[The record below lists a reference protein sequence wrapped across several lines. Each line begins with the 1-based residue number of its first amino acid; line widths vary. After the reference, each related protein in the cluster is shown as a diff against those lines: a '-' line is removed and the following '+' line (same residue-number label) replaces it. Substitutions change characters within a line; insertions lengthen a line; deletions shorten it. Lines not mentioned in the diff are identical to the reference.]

1 MKRDQSTDKDAQT
14 SSTIQEN
21 KDDSDYEVSSV
32 GSEDVEALFKK
43 VPPSSNRK
51 SAAGRKIKAASPA
64 VSNNSTLSRETS
76 VDTTPAN
83 RLEND
88 SILLLTHCI
97 EATHE
102 IVPVL
107 TGPKPRPF
115 LYWQRHKEHLCAMML
130 IKRYPNLSAIAEK
143 HYGSVQQMAKKWAT
157 VVRTK
162 ANNERAIQIR
172 YLKLIWLSNNSKF
185 SLAMNAL
192 DPELAVETATEITLA
207 PAVEASGITSVAA
220 LRDLLKSPAMYNNAV
235 VFNLFCLGLE
245 SGMLKMA
252 RTMTPTRILKLIT
265 IAHEAHFRLE
275 LWLALSKQGFRH
287 KTTSAWTDKRK
298 EYWDE
303 FCKIVAEDRRD
314 NAETASDNRLG
325 ENAEQ
330 NAQSSDEDDDDNGG
344 LNVDYF

>member
-1 MKRDQSTDKDAQT
+1 M
-14 SSTIQEN
+14 
-21 KDDSDYEVSSV
+21 
-32 GSEDVEALFKK
+32 EALFTK

-51 SAAGRKIKAASPA
+51 STAGRKLKATSPA
-64 VSNNSTLSRETS
+64 VSNNSSLSREPS
-76 VDTTPAN
+76 LDTTPAN
-83 RLEND
+83 RFEND
-88 SILLLTHCI
+88 SILLLSYCI

-107 TGPKPRPF
+107 TVPKPRPY
-115 LYWQRHKEHLCAMML
+115 LYWGRHKEHLCAMML

-143 HYGSVQQMAKKWAT
+143 HYGSVLQMAKKWAS

-172 YLKLIWLSNNSKF
+172 YLKMIWISNNSKF
-185 SLAMNAL
+185 SLAFNAL
-192 DPELAVETATEITLA
+192 DHELKVETATEITVS
-207 PAVEASGITSVAA
+207 PAVVASGINSVAA
-220 LRDLLKSPAMYNNAV
+220 LRDLIKSPAMYNNAV
-235 VFNLFCLGLE
+235 IFNLFCLGLE

-252 RTMTPTRILKLIT
+252 RTMTPTRIQKLIT

-325 ENAEQ
+325 EITQ
-330 NAQSSDEDDDDNGG
+330 QTAQTSDEDDDDNGG
-344 LNVDYF
+344 LNSDYF

>member
-1 MKRDQSTDKDAQT
+1 M
-14 SSTIQEN
+14 
-21 KDDSDYEVSSV
+21 
-32 GSEDVEALFKK
+32 EALFTK
-43 VPPSSNRK
+43 VPPSGNRK

-64 VSNNSTLSRETS
+64 VSNNSSLSREPS
-76 VDTTPAN
+76 VDTTEAN

-107 TGPKPRPF
+107 NGPKPRPF

-143 HYGSVQQMAKKWAT
+143 HYGSVQQMAKKWGS

-172 YLKLIWLSNNSKF
+172 YLKMIWLSNNSKF

-192 DPELAVETATEITLA
+192 DPELAVETASEITVA
-207 PAVEASGITSVAA
+207 PAVLASGINSVAE

-252 RTMTPTRILKLIT
+252 RTMTPTRIQKLIT

-303 FCKIVAEDRRD
+303 FLKLVAQDRKD

-325 ENAEQ
+325 ENPEQ
-330 NAQSSDEDDDDNGG
+330 TAQSSDEDDDDNGG
-344 LNVDYF
+344 LNLEYF